1 MPQLARYLQIN
12 TASDATPTK
21 YDYALVLNGEDFFD
35 GEFTPLLF
43 GEIQPKKNGTLYG
56 SQEDFGVVG

>member
-21 YDYALVLNGEDFFD
+21 YDYALVLNGEDI
-35 GEFTPLLF
+35 ETPVLM

>member
-21 YDYALVLNGEDFFD
+21 YDYALVLNGEDI
-35 GEFTPLLF
+35 ETPVLF
-43 GEIQPKKNGTLYG
+43 GEVQPKKNGTLYG